1 VEEAVIVLGTD
12 RLRALVELWSRHPE
26 AWHALDVST
35 EAVVGRATKD

>member
-26 AWHALDVST
+26 AWDALDVST